1 VFNTAAGLESYL
13 RKSQTKI
20 IDMSNS
26 EAIERA
32 RDQLKECRISHR
44 KCLRNCALPAL
55 PTRVLDVGLS
65 GDLQIKLHRSGP
77 QQHDDYI
84 ALSYCWGGPQK
95 CQTTTNTVD
104 EHYKRIMLRDLSL
117 SIQDAVEVTRQLGF
131 QYLWV
136 DALCI
141 IQNSEEVNAQIKL
154 MKTIYKDATLVLAAS
169 SALNAEEGFLR
180 KVPAAKHFKLPYPLS
195 DGNFA
200 FVDVSLM
207 GASFEDPF
215 KHHAKRPYL
224 PSGVREP
231 LDNRGW
237 TLQECLFT
245 RRLLSWG
252 TQMK

>member
-1 VFNTAAGLESYL
+1 
-13 RKSQTKI
+13 
-20 IDMSNS
+20 MSNS

-32 RDQLKECRISHR
+32 RDQLKECRTSHQ

-55 PTRVLDVGLS
+55 PTLVLNVGLS

-141 IQNSEEVNAQIKL
+141 IQDSQEDKEREMAQMCEVYQNAHVTIVGACAANSNEGYLTSKPIENGV
-154 MKTIYKDATLVLAAS
+154 TL
-169 SALNAEEGFLR
+169 FCI
-180 KVPAAKHFKLPYPLS
+180 P
-195 DGNFA
+195 
-200 FVDVSLM
+200 
-207 GASFEDPF
+207 
-215 KHHAKRPYL
+215 
-224 PSGVREP
+224 
-231 LDNRGW
+231 
-237 TLQECLFT
+237 
-245 RRLLSWG
+245 
-252 TQMK
+252 